1 MDLTK
6 LKNDL
11 LVKLREKKYFVSVS
25 LERLMTKEDADYEF
39 QIENIL
45 AKIEEI
51 ALIETKI
58 SYVNAILKDEVP
70 QSTAVAETKITE
82 SQTNVK

>member
-70 QSTAVAETKITE
+70 QSTAVAETKTTE